1 MSLSDLSAAAI
12 AEELG
17 ERLKQARLN
26 QNLTQAEVAESVG
39 VSRKQVINA
48 EKGKAQLEMFV
59 AILLALNLT
68 GHLELFLPKQ
78 QISPLQLA
86 QLQGRQRQRASGQ
99 KTVDEKGEPQW

>member
-1 MSLSDLSAAAI
+1 MSLLNLSASAI

-48 EKGKAQLEMFV
+48 EKGKAQLEVFV
-59 AILLALNLT
+59 AILRALNLT
-68 GHLELFLPKQ
+68 GHLELFLPKR

-86 QLQGRQRQRASGQ
+86 WLQGRQRQRASGQ
-99 KTVDEKGEPQW
+99 KTAGQEGEPQR

>member
-1 MSLSDLSAAAI
+1 MSLSNLSASAI

-26 QNLTQAEVAESVG
+26 QNLTQVEVAESVG
-39 VSRKQVINA
+39 VSRRQVMNA
-48 EKGKAQLEMFV
+48 EKGKAQLEVFV
-59 AILLALNLT
+59 AILAALNLT

-78 QISPLQLA
+78 HISPLQLA

-99 KTVDEKGEPQW
+99 KTADEEGKPEW

>member
-1 MSLSDLSAAAI
+1 MSLSDLSATAI

-39 VSRKQVINA
+39 VSRRQVINA
-48 EKGKAQLEMFV
+48 EKGKAQLEVFV
-59 AILLALNLT
+59 AILLALNLA

>member
-1 MSLSDLSAAAI
+1 MSFSNLSAAAI

>member
-1 MSLSDLSAAAI
+1 MSLSNLSASAI

-39 VSRKQVINA
+39 VSRRQVMNA
-48 EKGKAQLEMFV
+48 EKGKAQLEVFV
-59 AILLALNLT
+59 AILAALNLT
-68 GHLELFLPKQ
+68 NHLERFLPKQ
-78 QISPLQLA
+78 QISPIQLA

-99 KTVDEKGEPQW
+99 KTAEQEDQSEW

>member
-1 MSLSDLSAAAI
+1 MSLLNLSASAI

-48 EKGKAQLEMFV
+48 EKGKAQLEEFV
-59 AILLALNLT
+59 AILRALNLT
-68 GHLELFLPKQ
+68 GHLELFLPKR

-86 QLQGRQRQRASGQ
+86 RLQGRQRQRASGQ
-99 KTVDEKGEPQW
+99 KTAGQEGEPQR

>member
-1 MSLSDLSAAAI
+1 MSLSNLSASAI

-39 VSRKQVINA
+39 VSRRQVLNA
-48 EKGKAQLEMFV
+48 EKGKAQLEVFV

-99 KTVDEKGEPQW
+99 KTADEEGEPEW

>member
-1 MSLSDLSAAAI
+1 MSFSNVSAFAI

-48 EKGKAQLEMFV
+48 EKGKAQLEVFV
-59 AILLALNLT
+59 AILHALNLT

-99 KTVDEKGEPQW
+99 KTADEEGEPEW

>member
-1 MSLSDLSAAAI
+1 MSLSNLSASAI

-48 EKGKAQLEMFV
+48 EKAR
-59 AILLALNLT
+59 LNLRC
-68 GHLELFLPKQ
+68 L
-78 QISPLQLA
+78 
-86 QLQGRQRQRASGQ
+86 
-99 KTVDEKGEPQW
+99 

>member
-1 MSLSDLSAAAI
+1 MGLSNLSASAI

-39 VSRKQVINA
+39 VSRRQVMNA
-48 EKGKAQLEMFV
+48 EKGKAQLEVFV
-59 AILLALNLT
+59 AILAALNLT
-68 GHLELFLPKQ
+68 SHLELFLPKQ

-86 QLQGRQRQRASGQ
+86 RLQGRQRQRASGQ
-99 KTVDEKGEPQW
+99 KAAEEEGEPEW

>member
-1 MSLSDLSAAAI
+1 MSLSNLSASAI

-39 VSRKQVINA
+39 VSRRQVINA
-48 EKGKAQLEMFV
+48 EKGKAQLEVFV

-68 GHLELFLPKQ
+68 AHMELFLPKQ
-78 QISPLQLA
+78 QISPQQHA

-99 KTVDEKGEPQW
+99 KTADEEGEPEW